1 MRSTSLRQYGAYDEA
16 ENEMIQPRSQAM
28 AKMSMMVNAMVSSS
42 SGKDLNEMRQLLQ
55 DLEAR
60 GEQGSHVDRLR
71 RHIARLERRQQ

>member
-1 MRSTSLRQYGAYDEA
+1 
-16 ENEMIQPRSQAM
+16 M